1 MSTPEFADWKAW
13 QRHWR
18 STILDSGSHG
28 FEWNF
33 AQYVLMQVRGL
44 NPNEVT
50 PQRPFTAN
58 DGRTLHIDF
67 AIERRDLKIAI
78 EVEGWDKTGSG
89 QGKTKQEH
97 DAFTRRIQSL
107 SADGWV
113 TLTVSNA
120 QFMADKPFYQNQ
132 IRQLLLEAEQQP
144 RPPAQTAVDSVPSEP
159 SPSVATPVEHVVP
172 LAEAQR
178 DAPAKSGLGLLAVGL
193 CVLAAVVAV
202 ALVWQRGSS
211 ENGTEVVAV
220 DDVSSTLP
228 SVPPTSAS
236 PDPSV
241 PATTTLQSSDL
252 VNPGNTKNCSSFGER
267 TDPDAWLNAQEWH
280 DLYFEDFGDVAKL
293 GQDGDGVVCRSL
305 LPDCEAFESREQAQ
319 RLYDR
324 YADVFGDVA
333 SLDGDGDG
341 RVCESLGS

>member
-1 MSTPEFADWKAW
+1 MAA
-13 QRHWR
+13 R
-18 STILDSGSHG
+18 STSTSLSNAGTSRSLLRSRAG
-28 FEWNF
+28 TKP
-33 AQYVLMQVRGL
+33 VPVRQ
-44 NPNEVT
+44 NE
-50 PQRPFTAN
+50 
-58 DGRTLHIDF
+58 
-67 AIERRDLKIAI
+67 
-78 EVEGWDKTGSG
+78 
-89 QGKTKQEH
+89 QEH

-107 SADGWV
+107 SADGWT

-120 QFMADKPFYQNQ
+120 QFMADQHFYQNQ
-132 IRQLLLEAEQQP
+132 IRQLLLEADKQP
-144 RPPAQTAVDSVPSEP
+144 QPTPQASVAGATSGP
-159 SPSVATPVEHVVP
+159 SPSGPKPVEPEIP
-172 LAEAQR
+172 LAEAHR

-228 SVPPTSAS
+228 SVPSTSAS

-252 VNPGNTKNCSSFGER
+252 VNPGNTKDCSSFGER

-293 GQDGDGVVCRSL
+293 DQDGDGVVCRSL

>member
-1 MSTPEFADWKAW
+1 M
-13 QRHWR
+13 
-18 STILDSGSHG
+18 
-28 FEWNF
+28 
-33 AQYVLMQVRGL
+33 
-44 NPNEVT
+44 
-50 PQRPFTAN
+50 
-58 DGRTLHIDF
+58 
-67 AIERRDLKIAI
+67 
-78 EVEGWDKTGSG
+78 
-89 QGKTKQEH
+89 
-97 DAFTRRIQSL
+97 
-107 SADGWV
+107 
-113 TLTVSNA
+113 
-120 QFMADKPFYQNQ
+120 
-132 IRQLLLEAEQQP
+132 
-144 RPPAQTAVDSVPSEP
+144 
-159 SPSVATPVEHVVP
+159 
-172 LAEAQR
+172 
-178 DAPAKSGLGLLAVGL
+178 
-193 CVLAAVVAV
+193 LAAVVAV

-228 SVPPTSAS
+228 SVPSTSAS

-252 VNPGNTKNCSSFGER
+252 VNPGNTKDCSSFGER

-293 GQDGDGVVCRSL
+293 DQDGDGVVCRSL